1 MYIHEGAGGGGEV
14 SSAHEAG
21 KLLSNLGPEKWGGR
35 LRVAILPM
43 WRQPQTPLGVF

>member
-21 KLLSNLGPEKWGGR
+21 KLLRDLTHNPVSDCNQRDLKNRGD
-35 LRVAILPM
+35 
-43 WRQPQTPLGVF
+43 VFG